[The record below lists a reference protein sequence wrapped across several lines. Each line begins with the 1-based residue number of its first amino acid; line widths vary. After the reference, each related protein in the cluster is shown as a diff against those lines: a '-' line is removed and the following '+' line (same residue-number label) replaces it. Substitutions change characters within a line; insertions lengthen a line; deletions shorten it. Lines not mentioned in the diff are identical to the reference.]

1 MAQSVFLCH
10 KFFFKTRHI
19 FFFGKQKVSIS
30 ISIENTNQ
38 RERKVTKDKLITRRP
53 SKTMAQQQSSKKSGR
68 GGRGGGQSRP
78 ASRQLV
84 DNNASRQL
92 VDAGN
97 PNQLVQMLS
106 ALDLGRGNT
115 TVRIVKSDEVKEKTR
130 HEVVQA
136 ADICFLLDVSGSAS
150 TKYEMHPA
158 LAISSIFCRCNS
170 S

>member
-1 MAQSVFLCH
+1 
-10 KFFFKTRHI
+10 
-19 FFFGKQKVSIS
+19 
-30 ISIENTNQ
+30 
-38 RERKVTKDKLITRRP
+38 
-53 SKTMAQQQSSKKSGR
+53 MAQQQSSKNSGR

-97 PNQLVQMLS
+97 PSQLVEMLS

-136 ADICFLLDVSGSAS
+136 ADICFLLDVSGSVRIS
-150 TKYEMHPA
+150 IKYEMRPGAWDIEHI
-158 LAISSIFCRCNS
+158 LWV
-170 S
+170 